1 MSDSQS
7 RVIREKSILRARID
21 LLVILALILLTSMR
35 TFVRAQVQRALTQ
48 NDLIQ
53 LLHGGVYNERVA
65 TLVHQRGI
73 AFVPNNRDLDSLQNA
88 GATGILLK
96 AVRKAHRVVPRRALP
111 APTKTIEVQQKAQP
125 KPVAPLPVQVA
136 AEPELAPGSQ
146 VNMQNWRQYQKYMPA
161 GMIELFKGNQFWKMP
176 EDIELDVG
184 PTILEDIPRGYAQ
197 ATEQYSRQVRVAHY
211 PDGRNDILN
220 YYAGEPFPN
229 PQEPDKGYKL
239 LADLWFAY
247 VPHLAVGAGQNLLN
261 TCTQD
266 RLGFMSCLKLSYVY
280 RQTAYNTDPGIP
292 RNEALAKDVWYT
304 EWVMVEQPEQAKY
317 TTQLTLFFKDNQRN
331 QDLYIYLPS
340 LRLTI
345 RGSLA
350 SRCSPV
356 VGTDYV
362 QDDYK
367 SIGFNGGVA
376 IFDARFIEHRKILAL
391 TGKLQPLAGDFPNN
405 YFMPLGWPK
414 PSWGAWQLRD
424 VDVIDVRR
432 IPNEQ
437 PGYCFGK
444 RMIYEDSR
452 THYALWEDA
461 YDAGMALWKSAYVAQ
476 RQTLSTN
483 LGYIP
488 GAVTSSIWDFQ
499 NDHMTNVSTQD
510 KYGHDLLA
518 DYDVPPEYRSFAAY
532 STPSG
537 LAGIMR

>member
-7 RVIREKSILRARID
+7 QGIRERSILTVRIG
-21 LLVILALILLTSMR
+21 LPVILALILLISM
-35 TFVRAQVQRALTQ
+35 TALVQAQLQRALTQ

-53 LLHGGVYNERVA
+53 LLDGGVYNERVA

-73 AFVPNNRDLDSLQNA
+73 TFVPNNHDLDSLQDA
-88 GATGILLK
+88 GATKILLQ
-96 AVRKAHRVVPRRALP
+96 AVLTAHRVVPRRELP
-111 APTKTIEVQQKAQP
+111 ASTKTIEVQQKTQP
-125 KPVAPLPVQVA
+125 NPAAPLPVQVA
-136 AEPELAPGSQ
+136 AEPEVAPGSQ

-184 PTILEDIPRGYAQ
+184 PTVLEDIPRGYAQ
-197 ATEQYSRQVRVAHY
+197 ATEQYSRQVRVVHY

-266 RLGFMSCLKLSYVY
+266 RLGYMSCLKLSYVY

-292 RNEALAKDVWYT
+292 RNEPLAKDVWYT

-376 IFDARFIEHRKILAL
+376 IFDAHVL
-391 TGKLQPLAGDFPNN
+391 
-405 YFMPLGWPK
+405 
-414 PSWGAWQLRD
+414 
-424 VDVIDVRR
+424 
-432 IPNEQ
+432 
-437 PGYCFGK
+437 
-444 RMIYEDSR
+444 
-452 THYALWEDA
+452 
-461 YDAGMALWKSAYVAQ
+461 
-476 RQTLSTN
+476 
-483 LGYIP
+483 
-488 GAVTSSIWDFQ
+488 SSIVKF
-499 NDHMTNVSTQD
+499 S
-510 KYGHDLLA
+510 
-518 DYDVPPEYRSFAAY
+518 R
-532 STPSG
+532 
-537 LAGIMR
+537 